1 MIHLLIHIAELWISC
16 NHSRKRTCCY
26 WGQLYENICSV
37 HSSDQDTKKKMSSC
51 IKRGL
56 WYKAGS
62 IVMPWLCMVCIHL
75 EHCAQ
80 LLSPY
85 FISNLLEIESIQK
98 KKAQLWNQWLG
109 NFLDKG
115 KVEISN
121 KHDLKVE
128 FCSCRVHIKDLATAE
143 KTNWYKSVF
152 LQLRCTVYSC
162 KIKYFKIFIAFKK
175 NNNKPVGNSAP

>member
-85 FISNLLEIESIQK
+85 FMSNLLEIESIQKK

-121 KHDLKVE
+121 KHMIWKLSFALVGYTLRTWPLLKRQIDINQF
-128 FCSCRVHIKDLATAE
+128 FC
-143 KTNWYKSVF
+143 N
-152 LQLRCTVYSC
+152 
-162 KIKYFKIFIAFKK
+162 
-175 NNNKPVGNSAP
+175 

>member
-1 MIHLLIHIAELWISC
+1 MKTSAQCTAVIKI
-16 NHSRKRTCCY
+16 
-26 WGQLYENICSV
+26 Q
-37 HSSDQDTKKKMSSC
+37 KKKMSSC

-98 KKAQLWNQWLG
+98 KKST
-109 NFLDKG
+109 
-115 KVEISN
+115 IM
-121 KHDLKVE
+121 
-128 FCSCRVHIKDLATAE
+128 
-143 KTNWYKSVF
+143 KSVARKF
-152 LQLRCTVYSC
+152 SR
-162 KIKYFKIFIAFKK
+162 
-175 NNNKPVGNSAP
+175 